1 MVNMKK
7 RGVVI
12 LLILALALVSAS
24 LVSAAASIQA
34 YTNEPVYSA
43 GTSGYLNV
51 KVTNSGPDAMLDG
64 YLVVAFLSLEPRANQ
79 FSEEVYRGLHL
90 RVGEAGDYRVNL
102 SIPGF
107 APAGVYRAEIYL
119 KDGRSAV
126 VGWPWSYISPAVVY
140 FRVNSSASAPQVSIS
155 RNSTVVC
162 GVLSGV
168 EGCYSSQLGPTV
180 QPGSTVKSR
189 VVVSSASARQLI
201 LDYDVYEWD
210 DTLGDK
216 PVYSYSK
223 PLSFSPGLNEFP
235 VDFPAPSKPTAYA
248 VRIGV
253 YDGAELLSLYRNRL
267 VVAGSGAR
275 LVELSADKPAYKAG
289 ETANVKAVF
298 VGPAD
303 SVSNIS
309 GRLSLRFSDKDGKAM
324 AEFWKDFS
332 FGRLPIDLTGA
343 NAGANMAEEVLTFKA
358 KETVDEFSVVAEAV
372 SEGKVVDSYRI
383 SSKSSS
389 FAPLIASASLVFSSD
404 QSFKESKDSFVEG
417 TPVYVLLKISDEN
430 GKLVYGVPATAFY
443 TNGPSNIGP
452 IDLSTVQELRLE
464 AGSYNFTAEY
474 PGGKVSKVINA
485 TPFQFR
491 KPGFNILSLWPYLA
505 GLLVAALTA
514 FIGARLLSRRPPAL
528 PKVQP
533 RKRRVR

>member
-1 MVNMKK
+1 MVEMEK

-34 YTNEPVYSA
+34 FTNEPVYPA
-43 GTSGYLNV
+43 GSDGYLNV
-51 KVTNSGPDAMLDG
+51 KVTNSGPDAILDG

-90 RVGEAGDYRVNL
+90 RVGEAGSYRVNL
-102 SIPGF
+102 SIPGS

-168 EGCYSSQLGPTV
+168 EGCYPSQFGPTV
-180 QPGSTVKSR
+180 QPGSIVMSR
-189 VVVSSASARQLI
+189 VAVSSASARQLI

-210 DTLGDK
+210 DTLGEK
-216 PVYSYSK
+216 AVYSVSK
-223 PLSFSPGLNEFP
+223 PISVSEGINEFP
-235 VDFPAPSKPTAYA
+235 VEFTSPLKPTAYA
-248 VRIGV
+248 VKVSV
-253 YDGAELLSLYRNRL
+253 YDGQQLLSIYRNRF

-275 LVELSADKPAYKAG
+275 IVELSADKPGYEAG
-289 ETANVKAVF
+289 DAANVKAVF

-303 SVSNIS
+303 GISNVS
-309 GRLSLRFSDKDGKAM
+309 GRLGLKFLGKDGEVL
-324 AEFWKDFS
+324 AEFGKDFS
-332 FGRLPIDLTGA
+332 FGRVAHDITGA
-343 NAGANMAEEVLTFKA
+343 NANANMDDAVLTFNV
-358 KETVDEFSVVAEAV
+358 KEPVDEFSVLVEAV
-372 SEGKVVDSYRI
+372 SEGKAIDSYEI

-389 FAPLIASASLVFSSD
+389 FAPQIASASLVFSSD
-404 QSFKESKDSFVEG
+404 QSFKESKSTFIGG
-417 TPVYVLLKISDEN
+417 TPVYVLLKLSDVN
-430 GKLVYGVPATAFY
+430 GKLVYGIPATGFY
-443 TNGPSNIGP
+443 TNGPSNVGP
-452 IDLSTVQELRLE
+452 VDLGSVQELFFE
-464 AGSYNFTAEY
+464 AGSYNFTADY
-474 PGGKVSKVINA
+474 PGGRVSKTITA

-505 GLLVAALTA
+505 GLLVAAVTA
-514 FIGARLLSRRPPAL
+514 FISARLLSRRPPA
-528 PKVQP
+528 KVRS
-533 RKRRVR
+533 RKRRAR

>member
-1 MVNMKK
+1 

-79 FSEEVYRGLHL
+79 FSEEVYRGVHL

-102 SIPGF
+102 SIPGS

-126 VGWPWSYISPAVVY
+126 VGWPWSYISPAIVY

-168 EGCYSSQLGPTV
+168 DGCYPSQFGPTV
-180 QPGSTVKSR
+180 QAGFIVKSR
-189 VVVSSASARQLI
+189 VAVSSASARQLI
-201 LDYDVYEWD
+201 IDMDVYEWD
-210 DTLGDK
+210 DTLGEK
-216 PVYSYSK
+216 PVYSISK
-223 PLSFSPGLNEFP
+223 PVSVSEGISEFP
-235 VDFPAPSKPTAYA
+235 VDFAAPSKPTAYV

-253 YDGAELLSLYRNRL
+253 FDGAELLSLYRNRL

-275 LVELSADKPAYKAG
+275 IVELSADRPAYKAG
-289 ETANVKAVF
+289 ETANLKAVF

-303 SVSNIS
+303 GISNVS
-309 GRLSLRFSDKDGKAM
+309 GRLSLKFLNKGGKVL
-324 AEFWKDFS
+324 AESGKDFS
-332 FGRLPIDLTGA
+332 FGRVAHDITGA
-343 NAGANMAEEVLTFKA
+343 NADANMDDAVLTFNV
-358 KETVDEFSVVAEAV
+358 KEALGEFSVVAEAV
-372 SEGKVVDSYRI
+372 SEGMVIDSYTI
-383 SSKSSS
+383 ASKSSS

-430 GKLVYGVPATAFY
+430 GKLVYGVPATGYY
-443 TNGPSNIGP
+443 TNGPSNVGP

-474 PGGKVSKVINA
+474 PGGRVSKVINA

-491 KPGFNILSLWPYLA
+491 KPGFNFLGLWPYLA

-514 FIGARLLSRRPPAL
+514 FIGARLLSRRPPAI
-528 PKVQP
+528 PAKVQS
-533 RKRRVR
+533 RKKRVR